1 MGGLHLHGKD
11 IYQATGS
18 TQWYRLY
25 DYMVDSS
32 DLIKLAIADHVFN
45 GSSLKDNLHKLAM
58 SSARSR
64 FKNFNKFYNQS
75 ELLVPGNVNGCG
87 HSYDG
92 HTDITMHANDFA
104 LCLGGI
110 PSTRWATDWNCNF
123 ARPIVGKAIDY
134 FDYKKWA
141 LAYLVEEEYN
151 KKYGDKFLM
160 MTLDKAQLSWRDG
173 FNISD
178 IEHDREGGVEYTEKV
193 QVGEETKIHF
203 KGDTEIRTKTITDTS
218 LSIEPTKISVDIPE
232 DYDWDEKK
240 TISDCTAPLFLKLEY
255 DISEMGF
262 VETPDVS
269 FTEDFKEKYVITKGQ
284 DTVYDPYI
292 TIDFNEDLTKL
303 TINIGSD
310 VWFHSNDEDNSTCE
324 FEIKEAIP
332 ITLEGTVEYTY
343 TYEED
348 TEYTEPVYEE
358 YKHNE
363 KVNDNTILGTI
374 YINAS
379 GWNRTWVP
387 HTQFHNND
395 GEYVSQRTS
404 ISFEYEFSRAKLRK
418 AFKAARTNPYIEKVL
433 GTDFTDT
440 DVIKWMSETTY
451 NCVDKPKPIQFF
463 NPLPTSQNG
472 NNFPGRIAQRDP
484 MIRKAFKKLTG
495 HSDFITKLCNATS
508 KTSVT
513 GGNNANIH
521 RETMCLFF
529 GVRASDHKK
538 SINEYI
544 FKWIKQMSYYTR
556 ASKDVVGMWDYDD
569 HVTTRF
575 CLPVADCQSAI
586 PIKGL
591 PSVENNCFI
600 FQNDHPWYNL
610 AYTWA
615 GICHYI
621 GKSSYEGPSKYEL
634 WVGPKIEGGVNSD
647 LGWIYAVH
655 INSDGSYEIYGIE
668 DLGILSMNYSMID
681 LRSQQG
687 PTSILDGT
695 AALDDFYA
703 QVDVDNPGKQDST
716 KGFIYPLSKDIIR
729 TLNAHSADEIFNR
742 FIHAVDFQWTLYKLH
757 IKWYQRSMSFFK
769 VVLGGLS
776 LALGSITGIA
786 GALGIHLPRIF
797 QALDPWSLVSSIL
810 GNALAKMGVSP
821 FLIPL
826 LSSIPSGQIDQLKLQ
841 WGTEKMIVDSLKP
854 EPYSQEEVIKAVNNA
869 NWTKQ
874 TESVQAMNNK
884 SFGAEHQVN
893 KRYTRVAEGV
903 GFNYRLFD
911 NQYLGRDLQNQ
922 MSSKLDLSGK
932 MQVNSVDISYI

>member
-1 MGGLHLHGKD
+1 MGLHLNGKD
-11 IYQATGS
+11 IYQATGN
-18 TQWYRLY
+18 TQWFRLY

-45 GSSLKDNLHKLAM
+45 GSSLKDDLHKLAM
-58 SSARSR
+58 SSARTR
-64 FKNFNKFYNQS
+64 FKNFDKYYSKS
-75 ELLVPGNVNGCG
+75 ELTAADGIG

-92 HTDITMHANDFA
+92 KTDMSMNANDFA
-104 LCLGGI
+104 LVLGGI
-110 PSTRWATDWNCNF
+110 PSTRWGTDWNCNF

-151 KKYGDKFLM
+151 KKYGDKFIM

-173 FNISD
+173 FDISD

-193 QVGEETKIHF
+193 QVGEETKIHS

-218 LSIEPTKISVDIPE
+218 LSIEPTSVSVDIPE
-232 DYDWDEKK
+232 DYDWTVEKAVP
-240 TISDCTAPLFLKLEY
+240 DCTAPLFLKLTY

-269 FTEDFKEKYVITKGQ
+269 FSEDFKDKYEITKGE

-292 TIDFNEDLTKL
+292 TIDFNEDLTEL
-303 TINIGSD
+303 TITIGSD
-310 VWFHSNDEDNSTCE
+310 VWFHSNSGDNSTCT

-332 ITLEGTVEYTY
+332 LTLEGTVEYTY

-363 KVNDNTILGTI
+363 KVDDDTVLGTI

-379 GWNRTWVP
+379 GWNKTWVP

-395 GEYVSQRTS
+395 GEYVSERTS

-418 AFKAARTNPYIEKVL
+418 AFKDARNNPYISRVL
-433 GTDFTDT
+433 GEDFTDT

-463 NPLPTSQNG
+463 NPLPTSHNG
-472 NNFPGRIAQRDP
+472 NNFSAKIAQKDP

-495 HSDFITKLCNATS
+495 RSDFLSKLCNAVAVS
-508 KTSVT
+508 PKAST
-513 GGNNANIH
+513 GAIET
-521 RETMCLFF
+521 RETMCLHF

-538 SINEYI
+538 SIDEYI
-544 FKWIKQMSYYTR
+544 FKWIKKMTYYTR
-556 ASKDVVGMWDYDD
+556 ASRDVVGMWDYAD

-575 CLPVADCQSAI
+575 CMPVADCQSRV
-586 PIKGL
+586 PVKGL
-591 PSVENNCFI
+591 PAVENNCFI
-600 FQNDHPWYNL
+600 FKGNYPYFNF

-615 GICHYI
+615 GICHYV
-621 GKSSYEGPSKYEL
+621 GKSAYDGPSKYEL
-634 WVGPKIEGGVNSD
+634 WVGPKVEGGVNSD

-655 INSDGSYEIYGIE
+655 INSDGSYEMYGIE
-668 DLGILSMNYSMID
+668 DLGVISMNNSMID

-703 QVDVDNPGKQDST
+703 QADVDNLGEQDNT
-716 KGFIYPLSKDIIR
+716 KGFIYPLSKDIIK

-742 FIHAVDFQWTLYKLH
+742 FIHVVDFQWSLYRIH
-757 IKWYQRSMSFFK
+757 VKWYQRSIGFFK
-769 VVLGGLS
+769 VVLGGLA
-776 LALGSITGIA
+776 LALGSITGVA
-786 GALGIHLPRIF
+786 SALGIHLPKIF
-797 QALDPWSLVSSIL
+797 QVLDPWALVSSIL
-810 GNALAKMGVSP
+810 GNALANAGVHP

-826 LSSIPSGQIDQLKLQ
+826 LSSVPTGQVDQLELQ
-841 WGTEKMIVDSLKP
+841 WGTEKMVLDSLKP
-854 EPYSQEEVIKAVNNA
+854 EPYSQEEVISAVNNA

-874 TESVQAMNNK
+874 TETVQEMHNK

-893 KRYTRVAEGV
+893 KMYTRVAEGV
-903 GFNYRLFD
+903 GFNYRLFS
-911 NQYLGRDLQNQ
+911 NQYLGRDLQKQ
-922 MSSKLDLSGK
+922 MSIKLDLSSK
-932 MQVNSVDISYI
+932 MQVNPVDISYI

>member
-11 IYQATGS
+11 IYQATGN
-18 TQWYRLY
+18 TQWFRLY

-45 GSSLKDNLHKLAM
+45 GNSLKDNLHRLAM

-64 FKNFNKFYNQS
+64 FKKFDKYYNQS
-75 ELLVPGNVNGCG
+75 ELTSADGIG

-92 HTDITMHANDFA
+92 KTDMSMNANDFA
-104 LCLGGI
+104 LVLGGI
-110 PSTRWATDWNCNF
+110 PSTRWGTDWNCNF

-134 FDYKKWA
+134 FDYKKWV

-160 MTLDKAQLSWRDG
+160 MTIDKAQLSWRNG
-173 FNISD
+173 FDISD

-193 QVGEETKIHF
+193 QVGEETKIHS
-203 KGDTEIRTKTITDTS
+203 KGDTEIRTKTYTDTS
-218 LSIEPTKISVDIPE
+218 LSIEPTSVSVDIPE
-232 DYDWDEKK
+232 DYDWTVEKAVP
-240 TISDCTAPLFLKLEY
+240 DCTAPLFLKLTY
-255 DISEMGF
+255 DISEMKF

-269 FTEDFKEKYVITKGQ
+269 FSEDFKDKYEITKGE

-292 TIDFNEDLTKL
+292 TIDFNDNLTEL
-303 TINIGSD
+303 TITIGSD
-310 VWFHSNDEDNSTCE
+310 VWFHSNSEGNTTCE
-324 FEIKEAIP
+324 FKIKEAIP
-332 ITLEGTVEYTY
+332 ITLEGTVEYEY

-348 TEYTEPVYEE
+348 TEYTEPIYEE

-363 KVNDNTILGTI
+363 KVKDDTILGSI

-387 HTQFHNND
+387 HTTFHNND
-395 GEYVSQRTS
+395 GEFISNRTS
-404 ISFEYEFSRAKLRK
+404 ISFEYKFSRAKLRE
-418 AFKAARTNPYIEKVL
+418 AFKNAKNNPYIARVL
-433 GTDFTDT
+433 GEDFTDT

-451 NCVDKPKPIQFF
+451 NCVGKPTPIHFF
-463 NPLPTSQNG
+463 NPIPTSHNG
-472 NNFPGRIAQRDP
+472 NNFSARIAQKDP
-484 MIRKAFKKLTG
+484 MICKAFKKLTG
-495 HSDFITKLCNATS
+495 RTDFFAKLCNAVAVS
-508 KTSVT
+508 PKVPT
-513 GGNNANIH
+513 GAERT
-521 RETMCLFF
+521 RETMCLHF

-544 FKWIKQMSYYTR
+544 FKWIKKMSYYTR
-556 ASKDVVGMWDYDD
+556 ASRDVVGMWDYAN

-575 CLPVADCQSAI
+575 CMPVADCQSRV
-586 PIKGL
+586 PVKGL
-591 PSVENNCFI
+591 PAVENNCFI
-600 FQNDHPWYNL
+600 FKGNYPYFNF

-615 GICHYI
+615 GVCHYV
-621 GKSSYEGPSKYEL
+621 GKSAYDGPSKYEL
-634 WVGPKIEGGVNSD
+634 WVGPKIEGGVSSD

-655 INSDGSYEIYGIE
+655 INSDGSYEMYGIE
-668 DLGILSMNYSMID
+668 DLGVISMNNSMID
-681 LRSQQG
+681 LKSQQG

-695 AALDDFYA
+695 SALDDFYA
-703 QVDVDNPGKQDST
+703 QASIDSPGEQDNT
-716 KGFIYPLSKDIIR
+716 RGFIYPLSKDIIK

-742 FIHAVDFQWTLYKLH
+742 FIHIVDFQWSLYRIH
-757 IKWYQRSMSFFK
+757 VKWYQRSIGFFK

-776 LALGSITGIA
+776 LALGSITGVSS
-786 GALGIHLPRIF
+786 ALGIHLPKIF
-797 QALDPWSLVSSIL
+797 QVLDPWALVSSII
-810 GNALAKMGVSP
+810 GNALANAGVHP

-826 LSSIPSGQIDQLKLQ
+826 LSSIPAGQVDQLELQ
-841 WGTEKMIVDSLKP
+841 WGSEKMILDSLKP
-854 EPYSQEEVIKAVNNA
+854 EPYDQYEALKNMNNA

-893 KRYTRVAEGV
+893 KMYTRVADGV

-911 NQYLGRDLQNQ
+911 NQYLGRDLQRQ
-922 MSSKLDLSGK
+922 VDTKLDLSNN
-932 MQVNSVDISYI
+932 MQVNPVDISYI